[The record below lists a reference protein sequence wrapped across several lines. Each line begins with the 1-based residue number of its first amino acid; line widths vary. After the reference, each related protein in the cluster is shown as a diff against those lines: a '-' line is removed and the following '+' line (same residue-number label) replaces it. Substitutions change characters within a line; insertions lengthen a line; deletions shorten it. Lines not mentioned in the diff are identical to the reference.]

1 MVRKGGFEPPRLS
14 APPPQDGV
22 SASSTTSA
30 GCKLHALNNLAIS
43 ASQLR
48 LHRILHRP
56 FAFYTPLWRLQVR
69 EPHKQFLNGLLSRG
83 CTERILVLM
92 LSCPATYCNV
102 KGSGYSSASG
112 FRRGLMQAEE
122 SGQLRAG
129 IASRRTSRTR
139 SCSSG
144 IAFLKSAGGV
154 ARMVFIP
161 LPTSAYSSMPQGVL
175 TTWLPDEMR
184 VRVTRISRR

>member
-1 MVRKGGFEPPRLS
+1 MNDSDQCNHDFKNHSPATEPALSFSIGKMIAMVRKGGFEPPRLS

-122 SGQLRAG
+122 SGQLRAD
-129 IASRRTSRTR
+129 IAS
-139 SCSSG
+139 
-144 IAFLKSAGGV
+144 V
-154 ARMVFIP
+154 P
-161 LPTSAYSSMPQGVL
+161 DQVL
-175 TTWLPDEMR
+175 
-184 VRVTRISRR
+184 